1 MSFNFKFGSFENTF
15 WNYQVLL
22 FIQSKLNL
30 AILRI
35 DLLQTEIQFNL
46 ISNQLF
52 KECYDR

>member
-1 MSFNFKFGSFENTF
+1 MSFSFKFGSFENTL
-15 WNYQVLL
+15 WNNQVLL
-22 FIQSKLNL
+22 FIQTKLNL

-46 ISNQLF
+46 FSNQLF